1 MLSFRSHYAQGE
13 MSITNSNRFQVLTSM
28 DSSDE
33 ETTTTTTTPP
43 VWTAQQ
49 HARPRVKPLK
59 KAKPH
64 CTIQQTYHLIMGN
77 EPITSAL
84 SLAGTYSYTANN
96 VWGEPLIN
104 ESNYMQHSV
113 SFFGRCFQCQYMSH
127 SQKYCPLQLCAKCG
141 KFGHSENVCA

>member
-13 MSITNSNRFQVLTSM
+13 MGIPNSNRFEVLTSM

-33 ETTTTTTTPP
+33 EQHNNHAPP
-43 VWTAQQ
+43 AWKAPPHT
-49 HARPRVKPLK
+49 RPAVKPLK
-59 KAKPH
+59 KAKPP
-64 CTIQQTYHLIMGN
+64 CTIQQTYHLIMGS

-84 SLAGTYSYTANN
+84 SQAGTYSYTANN

-104 ESNYMQHSV
+104 ESNHMQRSV

-127 SQKYCPLQLCAKCG
+127 SQKYCPLQLCTKCG